1 MFLDRSTRLVISQS
15 NSLKMVMVLAIH
27 RFSSHYAL
35 TMAASWDQVA
45 EQSSTAP
52 GPKSKIGQVPKLTKQ
67 N

>member
-1 MFLDRSTRLVISQS
+1 MFLDRFTRLVISQS
-15 NSLKMVMVLAIH
+15 NSLKMVLAIH

-35 TMAASWDQVA
+35 TMVASWDQVA

-52 GPKSKIGQVPKLTKQ
+52 GLKSRIGQVPKLTKQ